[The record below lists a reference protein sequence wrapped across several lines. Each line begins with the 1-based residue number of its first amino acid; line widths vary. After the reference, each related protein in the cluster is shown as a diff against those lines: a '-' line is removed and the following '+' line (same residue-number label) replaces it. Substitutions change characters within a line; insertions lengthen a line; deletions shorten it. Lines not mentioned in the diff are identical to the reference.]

1 MAYLTGLAETKCCDL
16 PLVFTDI
23 FFGDMSSTIRDLLIG
38 LITSVIAGF
47 SVWFWERFRR
57 KLDLNRK
64 SSFFGTRPNENCLV
78 IINHNPRGRDLLS
91 HWDVETVVEIVKIIC
106 EINGEVLISAF
117 DKALEPAGE
126 ITEFCVGS
134 PDSNERT
141 EAHIKNFMQNFSNTP
156 SSKDSLDSLAIHIA
170 GETYRHKRGELE
182 YVVLARIIPDQ
193 YSHPIF
199 VVSGQSS
206 LGNKASIYFLA
217 KNYKKLLWDKYK
229 YDSFCLLLRIREP
242 KLYGYKSVELVKDVT
257 EKVLVKEVRQNSR
270 FRNEIKQSRWERLR
284 KSYR

>member
-1 MAYLTGLAETKCCDL
+1 MT
-16 PLVFTDI
+16 
-23 FFGDMSSTIRDLLIG
+23 STIRDLLIG
-38 LITSVIAGF
+38 LITSVITGF

-57 KLDLNRK
+57 NLDLTRK
-64 SSFFGTRPNENCLV
+64 SSFFGTQPNENCLV
-78 IINHNPRGRDLLS
+78 IINHNPRGRELLS
-91 HWDVETVVEIVKIIC
+91 HWDVETVVEIVKIIFD
-106 EINGEVLISAF
+106 INGEVIIAAF

-156 SSKDSLDSLAIHIA
+156 YSKDSLDSLAIHIA

-182 YVVLARIIPDQ
+182 YIVLAKIVPDQ

-199 VVSGQSS
+199 IVSGQSS
-206 LGNKASIYFLA
+206 LGNKASVYFLY
-217 KNYKKLLWDKYK
+217 KNYKELLWNRYK

-257 EKVLVKEVRQNSR
+257 DTVLVKDVRKNSCSK
-270 FRNEIKQSRWERLR
+270 NKVKQIRWRRLR
-284 KSYR
+284 KKYR